1 MENLMYVVREVA
13 RILKYKSVPNADK
26 GGGGQKI
33 QTFCDIFNGC
43 PLATMN
49 NQDE

>member
-26 GGGGQKI
+26 GEGVKKSKQFV
-33 QTFCDIFNGC
+33 TYLMDS
-43 PLATMN
+43 PLP
-49 NQDE
+49 Q